1 MKPGTRPLLASSALF
16 LAYVANI
23 FSGLNSGSTFLG
35 DVGEMVMLFASSI
48 FFVICILEREAND
61 PRKKD

>member
-1 MKPGTRPLLASSALF
+1 MKPGTWPLLAALALF

-23 FSGLNSGSTFLG
+23 FSGLASGSTCLG
-35 DVGEMVMLFASSI
+35 DVGEMLTLFASSI

-61 PRKKD
+61 PRAME